1 MKSGISTTI
10 QMRYYW
16 RELKKELCS
25 LMHQNNKTSGCHSEG
40 IFAYAAERQ
49 SFTFGTGC
57 IGIPF
62 LKKKICENMF
72 SCCIHW
78 VHNCMS
84 HKRIEH
90 GLKMFHYPAVLPAE
104 AINSSRILKTG
115 NPFRRNPSFCIIS
128 V

>member
-10 QMRYYW
+10 RMRYYW

-25 LMHQNNKTSGCHSEG
+25 LMEQNNKTSGCHSEG

-62 LKKKICENMF
+62 LKKRFAKICF
-72 SCCIHW
+72 PVAYI
-78 VHNCMS
+78 
-84 HKRIEH
+84 
-90 GLKMFHYPAVLPAE
+90 G
-104 AINSSRILKTG
+104 
-115 NPFRRNPSFCIIS
+115 CIIA
-128 V
+128 